1 MATLVIIAC
10 VVLFL
15 YMACLCR
22 CREDKAQKLNL
33 ILGRRPPQISV
44 LQYIFICSTF
54 LLVKFTW
61 VWWRTAIGV
70 GGMSRLERESLGNSA
85 SPATSNLRLHQQAE
99 AGCHPASYIRSPKS
113 WQRWPRIIQELFRL
127 HRILWHY
134 FIKYIYCVTTGDL
147 SLQRGKVYLS
157 MPLNWTLSCR
167 GGRVKMFLALIIN
180 STQKD

>member
-1 MATLVIIAC
+1 MWALYFDILKLQVLSNIVTRALGHCYCQGRLATLVIIAC

-61 VWWRTAIGV
+61 VWWSTAIGV

-85 SPATSNLRLHQQAE
+85 SPATSN
-99 AGCHPASYIRSPKS
+99 
-113 WQRWPRIIQELFRL
+113 
-127 HRILWHY
+127 
-134 FIKYIYCVTTGDL
+134 
-147 SLQRGKVYLS
+147 
-157 MPLNWTLSCR
+157 
-167 GGRVKMFLALIIN
+167 
-180 STQKD
+180 